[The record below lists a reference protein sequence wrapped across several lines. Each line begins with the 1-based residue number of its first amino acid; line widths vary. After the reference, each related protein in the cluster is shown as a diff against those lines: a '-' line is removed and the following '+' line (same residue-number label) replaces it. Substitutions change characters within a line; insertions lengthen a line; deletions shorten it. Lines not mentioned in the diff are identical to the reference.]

1 MTILHSIKSKLL
13 GSFSLI
19 LIFLV
24 VVGTINFF
32 QMNSIESTYKQLIDE
47 RSTAVSLIKDLSIA
61 INDEKIATN
70 SYLLYADE
78 GSLEQYTAAIDRY
91 KKLSRQLEAI
101 ITDSDE
107 WLLLQGLNLL
117 QIQYTNYAEQMLD
130 LKAQNKTADYMA
142 IGSTN
147 IEPISKK
154 FYEAAQK
161 LTDIQESLL
170 KEGIANAKTQ
180 TAATQKLS
188 LAISVLAI
196 IIGLT
201 VALWISRS
209 ISRPVLLLSNAAKV
223 ISGGDLTMQQFE
235 ISRKDEIGTLAA
247 SFNIMV
253 DHLRRLIQEVGINAE
268 QVAAA
273 SQQLTAGAEQTT
285 KATEQ
290 VVEITGEVTIGAERQ
305 LSTVKDGLKA
315 IHHMLEEAEM
325 LFTEAQT
332 VSKEAD
338 SSSQLAQEG
347 SLNIRT
353 AIETMR
359 NIEETVS
366 DISREVTVLGERS
379 QNINQ
384 LVNVI
389 SEIAGKTNLLA
400 LNAAIEA
407 ARAGDAGR
415 GFAVVAAEVRKLA
428 EQSAASAQNIA
439 GLVENI
445 QEHTMTTVQ
454 KVALGTQVVS
464 SGMDAVLAA
473 GNSFDTIYSS
483 IQGVA
488 VQMAKVTDTSQD
500 ISKSTQQLVS
510 TFDHI
515 SAVADNTAAGTES
528 VSAAS
533 QEQLAT
539 MEEISSS
546 ASALAKMSE
555 ELIGMVNKFKV

>member
-78 GSLEQYTAAIDRY
+78 ASLEQYTAAIARY
-91 KKLSRQLEAI
+91 KKLSHQLEAI
-101 ITDSDE
+101 INDSDE

-161 LTDIQESLL
+161 LTAIQESLL
-170 KEGIANAKTQ
+170 KEGIANAETQ

-196 IIGLT
+196 IIGVT

-273 SQQLTAGAEQTT
+273 SQELTAGAEQTT

-290 VVEITGEVTIGAERQ
+290 VVEITGEVTTGAERQ
-305 LSTVKDGLKA
+305 LSTVRDGLKA
-315 IHHMLEEAEM
+315 IHHMSEEAEM
-325 LFTEAQT
+325 LSTEAKA

-359 NIEETVS
+359 NIEETVN

-439 GLVENI
+439 GLVDSI
-445 QEHTMTTVQ
+445 QEHTMTTMQ

-488 VQMAKVTDTSQD
+488 VQMAKVTDISQD

-510 TFDHI
+510 TFEHI

-539 MEEISSS
+539 MEEITSS

>member
-32 QMNSIESTYKQLIDE
+32 QMNSIESTYKQLIDG

-78 GSLEQYTAAIDRY
+78 ASLEQYTAAIARY
-91 KKLSRQLEAI
+91 KKLSHQLEAI
-101 ITDSDE
+101 INDPDE

-161 LTDIQESLL
+161 LTGIQESLL
-170 KEGIANAKTQ
+170 KEGIANAETQ

-223 ISGGDLTMQQFE
+223 ISGGDLTMQQFK

-273 SQQLTAGAEQTT
+273 SQELTAGAEQTT

-290 VVEITGEVTIGAERQ
+290 VVEITGDVTTGAERQ
-305 LSTVKDGLKA
+305 LSTVRDGLKA
-315 IHHMLEEAEM
+315 IHYMSEEAEM
-325 LFTEAQT
+325 LSTEAKA

-338 SSSQLAQEG
+338 SSSHLAQEG
-347 SLNIRT
+347 SLSIRT

-379 QNINQ
+379 QDINQ

-454 KVALGTQVVS
+454 KVAVGTHVVS

-510 TFDHI
+510 TFEHI

-539 MEEISSS
+539 MEEITSS